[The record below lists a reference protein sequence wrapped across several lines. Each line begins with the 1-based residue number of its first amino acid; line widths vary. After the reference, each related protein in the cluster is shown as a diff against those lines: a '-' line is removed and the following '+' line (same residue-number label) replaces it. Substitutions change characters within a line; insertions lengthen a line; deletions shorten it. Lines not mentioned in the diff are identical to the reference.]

1 MLIFKPKYVK
11 KGGSIKAL
19 INNPRV
25 QRLAIEVATG
35 AAKKLFGKRKYNDI
49 INTTNK
55 FVKVLGKGIVYE

>member
-19 INNPRV
+19 INNPQV
-25 QRLAIEVATG
+25 QRLAIDAVTG
-35 AAKKLFGKRKYNDI
+35 AAKRLLGKRKYDDI

-55 FVKVLGKGIVYE
+55 FVKVFGKGIVYE